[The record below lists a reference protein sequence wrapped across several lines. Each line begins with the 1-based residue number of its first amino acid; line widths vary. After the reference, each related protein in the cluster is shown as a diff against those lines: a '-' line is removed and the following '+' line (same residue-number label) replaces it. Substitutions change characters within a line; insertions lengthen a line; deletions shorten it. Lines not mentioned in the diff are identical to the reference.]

1 VRHGAAALDLGFRG
15 FAAAFQP
22 SVEEFLAR
30 NGSHLTGL
38 TRIVEPDRLVSCVR
52 DMRPDY
58 LLVDHVAAAS
68 GLTARLSDAVRGAL
82 LASLSPSGDGL
93 DQRDDRDGIVIEPI
107 AMEATATDLA
117 LALRALMRRTRPQ
130 ALVGR
135 SLWGD
140 LVLDEACLTF
150 AIRGRPAAL
159 SREVFGVLGVMM
171 DAPDR
176 VWDRRDLHRL
186 IFGAASGNDLR
197 AIDTR
202 ISRARRHVSGALGC
216 DPIRS
221 VRGVGYALVAEP

>member
-82 LASLSPSGDGL
+82 LAGLSPSGDGL
-93 DQRDDRDGIVIEPI
+93 DQQVDRDGIVIEPI

-159 SREVFGVLGVMM
+159 SLEVFGVLGVMM
-171 DAPDR
+171 DDPGPRLGSARPAPT
-176 VWDRRDLHRL
+176 V
-186 IFGAASGNDLR
+186 FGAASGNDLR